1 MRWRIGKFSFLLS
14 LINCSTGIIASNPIA
29 FWSVACAQKESCQ
42 ELTRNSRLKTY
53 EKIAEFSLGAQL
65 CLTNLFSQQLLNGN
79 SSIFYCATKVK
90 YPRRQYFI
98 WLLYFLIWLITI
110 CSNIQEHTC
119 YHFEKE
125 RTISN
130 IFCHRSQVIQ
140 TRNNWNST
148 SIRNKT
154 VCWFQTSNTTIA
166 CRYSNRSTLITTFK

>member
-1 MRWRIGKFSFLLS
+1 MKNRQVFFSFVINQLFYWDNCFKPYSFLVSS
-14 LINCSTGIIASNPIA
+14 LYTKRVMSRIN
-29 FWSVACAQKESCQ
+29 KEFQTKNLWKNCWIFPGCI
-42 ELTRNSRLKTY
+42 T
-53 EKIAEFSLGAQL
+53 

-98 WLLYFLIWLITI
+98 CLLYFLIWLNTI